1 MEKSMKLCDKIKNI
15 KITIDFRIISI
26 DVTNVS
32 INVQVY

>member
-1 MEKSMKLCDKIKNI
+1 MKKSMKLCDKIKNI

-32 INVQVY
+32 INAQVY